1 MRGLRSAVAGMLM
14 ITGSMGAQ
22 VPRQLTGFDT
32 VVAKAMKAFDV
43 PGVAIAIVRNDS
55 VVFTKGYGT
64 RTIGRNE
71 PVSDRTMFA
80 IGSASKA
87 FTAATLA
94 MLVDEGKVRW
104 DEPVTR
110 YLPGFQMYDPYV
122 SRELTVRDL
131 LTHRSGLER
140 GDPLWYGTAWSRDEI
155 VRRVRFLKP
164 TYSMRAM
171 FSYQN
176 IMFLTAGQV
185 AAQVSGRSWD
195 DIVRDRIFTPL
206 GMTATNTSTKALA
219 GLADVATPHVKI
231 DDTVRA
237 VSYRNIDNIGPAG
250 SINSN
255 VRDMA
260 QWVRF
265 QLDSARAGGKTLIA
279 ANSFVETHTPQTLI
293 GVNAEARRT
302 NPFTHYMSYGF
313 GWFLQDYRG
322 REVVQHGGNIDGMS
336 ALVALMPEERVG
348 LVVLTNANASPLPA
362 TLMYAAFDRFLG
374 ATGTDWVDK
383 VKQRVAGAEK
393 QAKDAQKAIESQR
406 VMGTSPSLALEKYT
420 GTYADSMYGDAVVT
434 MENGHLVARV
444 GAPIVADLEHWHF
457 NTFRAVARDRMLGK
471 PFVNFSLGADGKVAS
486 MKVDGLTEFVR
497 RPDPVDTTARVT
509 LTESQLASLAGAFES
524 KVPALRIKVDLIS
537 GKLILSI
544 AGQSPYTL
552 VAESATRFRL
562 TGPPGMP
569 GGFFVDYAIDNG
581 KVKTLT
587 LTQPPPR
594 PTLTFEPVK

>member
-1 MRGLRSAVAGMLM
+1 MRTVRAAIAGILVGTLS
-14 ITGSMGAQ
+14 IGAQ
-22 VPRQLTGFDT
+22 VPRQLTGFDS
-32 VVAKAMKAFDV
+32 VVARAMQAFDV
-43 PGVAIAIVRNDS
+43 PGVAIAVVKDDS
-55 VVFTKGYGT
+55 IIFAKGYGT

-71 PVSDRTMFA
+71 PVTDRTMFA

-87 FTAATLA
+87 FTAASLA
-94 MLVDEGKVRW
+94 MLVDDGKVRW
-104 DEPVTR
+104 DEPVSR
-110 YLPGFQMYDPYV
+110 YLPWFQMYDPYV

-140 GDPLWYGTAWSRDEI
+140 GDLLWYGSSWSRDEI

-164 TYSMRAM
+164 TYSMRAA

-185 AAQVSGRSWD
+185 AAQASGKRWD
-195 DIVRDRIFTPL
+195 DLVRERIFTPL
-206 GMTATNTSTKALA
+206 GMTATNTSITALA
-219 GLADVATPHVKI
+219 GLTDVATPHYKI

-237 VSYRNIDNIGPAG
+237 VPYRNIDNIGPAG

-265 QLDSARAGGKTLIA
+265 QLDSARAGGKTLIT

-293 GVNAEARRT
+293 GVNTEGRRT
-302 NPFTHYMSYGF
+302 NPFTHFMSYGF

-348 LVVLTNANASPLPA
+348 LVVLTNANGSPLPSA
-362 TLMYAAFDRFLG
+362 LMYAAFDRFLG
-374 ATGTDWVDK
+374 ATGTDWVEN
-383 VKQRVAGAEK
+383 VKQRVQDAGK
-393 QAKDAQKAIESQR
+393 TAKDAQKSIESQR
-406 VMGTSPSLALEKYT
+406 VAGTSPSLALERYA
-420 GTYADSMYGDAVVT
+420 GTFADSMYGDAVVT

-444 GAPIVADLEHWHF
+444 GAPIVADLEHWHY
-457 NTFRAVARDRMLGK
+457 NTFRAVARDRALGK
-471 PFVNFSLGADGKVAS
+471 LFVNFALGTDGKVAS
-486 MKVDGLTEFVR
+486 MKVEGMTEFQK
-497 RPDPVDTTARVT
+497 RPDPVDTTANVV
-509 LTESQLASLAGAFES
+509 LSEAQMAPLAGAFES

-537 GKLILSI
+537 GKLVLSI
-544 AGQSPYTL
+544 AGQPTYTL
-552 VAESATRFRL
+552 VAESPTRFRL

-569 GGFFVDYAIDNG
+569 GGFFVDYLLERG
-581 KVKTLT
+581 QVKALT
-587 LTQPPPR
+587 LTQPAPR
-594 PTLTFEPVK
+594 PTLSFVPVP